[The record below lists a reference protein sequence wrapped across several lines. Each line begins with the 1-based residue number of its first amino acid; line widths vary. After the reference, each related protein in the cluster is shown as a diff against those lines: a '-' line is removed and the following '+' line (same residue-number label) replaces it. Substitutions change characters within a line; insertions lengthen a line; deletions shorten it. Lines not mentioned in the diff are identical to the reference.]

1 MNPMLNPNDFEG
13 FGSGFGSSTPE
24 QVDEL
29 NKALTAG
36 YGYQGAPGSLAGGGV
51 LQVESLDATLKIVSF
66 MMKNIVLYNDLPKSQ
81 AYNTVEEYNRLVNYG
96 GTGGIFIDEGALPR
110 SEDSLYAREV
120 SLVKFFGST
129 REITHPMLLVRPAHG
144 NVVALETKNGAMF
157 ILQKLEQALFSGDSA
172 CVAQE
177 IDGLFAIIKAGLADS
192 STAGDGLSATTS
204 DNIIDLRGACLTE
217 GAIEQGSEVILN
229 NYGYPTD
236 LYLATKALS
245 NLSKTMYPKE
255 RYMIPA
261 PTDGQIG
268 FAVKSISTNGGLVA
282 LKPDVFLRA
291 IKGPPAQAAN
301 SMAPTA
307 PASVTV
313 TVQAVSTS
321 RGFDTTS
328 ELGSYY
334 YGVTAI
340 SKNGESVATLGNA
353 AAAVAGTLSAEVKLS
368 IVPGAVSGN
377 DAVQAYRV
385 YRSKQA
391 GLSTDIEFIRQ
402 IPVAGN
408 PTVVLDGNED
418 LPGCSKAYML
428 QRDETNLT
436 FRQLSPML
444 KFPLATTAS
453 SIRWMQLMYAC
464 LIMFT
469 PRRNVIFKNVGDVI
483 PAAQISV
490 S

>member
-1 MNPMLNPNDFEG
+1 MNPIVNKGDFEG
-13 FGSGFGSSTPE
+13 HGSGFGSSSPE

-36 YGYQGAPGSLAGGGV
+36 YGYTGAPGSLAGGGA

-81 AYNTVEEYNRLVNYG
+81 AYNTVEEFNRLVKYG
-96 GTGGIFIDEGALPR
+96 GDGGIFMDEGALPR
-110 SEDSLYAREV
+110 TEDSSYARKV
-120 SLVKFFGST
+120 ALVKFFGST
-129 REITHPMLLVRPAHG
+129 REITHPMLLVKPAHG

-157 ILQKLEQALFSGDSA
+157 ILQKLEESLFRGDSA
-172 CVAQE
+172 CVSQE
-177 IDGLFAIIKAGLADS
+177 IDGLEALIMQGLADV
-192 STAGDGLSATTS
+192 TASDGNTS
-204 DNIIDLRGACLTE
+204 GAEEHVIDLRGKCLTE
-217 GAIEQGSEVILN
+217 GVVEQASEVILN

-268 FAVKSISTNGGLVA
+268 FAVKSISTNGGLIG

-291 IKGPPAQAAN
+291 KRN
-301 SMAPTA
+301 A
-307 PASVTV
+307 PAVASNAKAPSAPAAVAV
-313 TVQAVSTS
+313 AVQAKTTS
-321 RGFDTTS
+321 RGFAVA
-328 ELGSYY
+328 E
-334 YGVTAI
+334 YGTYRYSVTAV
-340 SKNGESVATLGNA
+340 SKNGESSETIGAADAVVAADN
-353 AAAVAGTLSAEVKLS
+353 SAEVVLS
-368 IVPGAVSGN
+368 ITAGALGGA
-377 DAVQAYRV
+377 DQVQAYRI
-385 YRSKQA
+385 YRTA
-391 GLSTDIEFIRQ
+391 LGGAMTDRQFIRQ
-402 IPVAGN
+402 VAAN
-408 PTVVLDGNED
+408 PAGATVVKDGNED
-418 LPGCSKAYML
+418 LPGTTKAFMI

-453 SIRWMQLMYAC
+453 SIRWMQLMYAT

-469 PRRNVIFKNVGDVI
+469 PRRNVVFKNIGEI
-483 PAAQISV
+483 QPS
-490 S
+490 